1 MNMMKKM
8 ICLVISLFVLSFSFL
23 PQAFATE
30 NEFEEAPVLLTV
42 NQKVPLDVKAKAYVL
57 MDLNTGTLLAAENE
71 NERLY
76 PASVT
81 KVMTL
86 LLVCE
91 AIRDGKLSLDTVIS
105 CSSTASAKGGSQIW
119 LEPGEE
125 MTVNDLLK
133 AAFIYSANDACCLLG
148 ETLAGS
154 EEAFVVLMN
163 EKAAK
168 LGMTNTHFDNCTGLD
183 DDTSTH
189 LTTAYDVA
197 LMSRELMKIDFVKE
211 YTTIWMDSLRDGKT
225 QLVNTN
231 RLVRFYRGA
240 TGLKTGTTSKAG
252 CCVSATAERDG
263 LGLVAVVLGAGNS
276 NDRFNGARTLLDYGF
291 AHYEIFSPV
300 VGKEDLREVRIHHGE
315 KDEIFPELPV
325 TSPILIDKGAAGRI
339 EKKVVLEETVEAP
352 VEAGSRLGKVSFMI
366 DGAEIASYPLSCAE
380 DVPRLGLFA
389 ALQRIVSSVFVQSK
403 NN

>member
-1 MNMMKKM
+1 MMKRTL
-8 ICLVISLFVLSFSFL
+8 CLLFSILLLFFSFGF
-23 PQAFATE
+23 AVRATE
-30 NEFEEAPVLLTV
+30 NDPDGNATVALTVSVNAPVSV
-42 NQKVPLDVKAKAYVL
+42 NAKAYLL
-57 MDLNTGTLLAAENE
+57 MDPNTGTVLAASNE
-71 NERLY
+71 NEKLY

-91 AIRDGKLSLDTVIS
+91 AIRDGRISLEQRVACTPS
-105 CSSTASAKGGSQIW
+105 ASAKGGSQIW

-125 MTVNDLLK
+125 MTVADLLK

-163 EKAAK
+163 EKAQK

-197 LMSRELMKIDFVKE
+197 VMSRELMKIGFVTDF
-211 YTTIWMDSLRDGKT
+211 TTVWMDSLRGGKT

-231 RLVRFYRGA
+231 RLIRYYRGA

-276 NDRFNGARTLLDYGF
+276 NDRFNGARALLDYGF
-291 AHYEIFSPV
+291 SNYEIYEPV
-300 VGKEDLREVRIHHGE
+300 VTADELTEVPVHHGE
-315 KDEIFPELPV
+315 ADAVVPRVPNTEQ
-325 TSPILIDKGAAGRI
+325 ILVNKGMGKEI
-339 EKKVVLEETVEAP
+339 EKKIALDPVVEAP
-352 VEAGSRLGKVSFMI
+352 VKQGQIIGKATFSLSG
-366 DGAEIASYPLSCAE
+366 DELASYELVSAV
-380 DVPRLGLFA
+380 DVPKLGLFS
-389 ALQRIVSSVFVQSK
+389 ALRRIIRSVFLPS
-403 NN
+403 